1 MDNDKK
7 VVCIC
12 VGYFISQIAL
22 QAYRYK
28 KNKDELEKI
37 TRLNKMTENIGERLS
52 ESIRESS
59 EKANEDAQKLW
70 DETFDYAVDVYDLH
84 MRRIS
89 LDIFSTRKEA
99 EEYRDKLKIQYG
111 KGYVVSIGIVS
122 KGKTTKEE

>member
-1 MDNDKK
+1 MDDKK
-7 VVCIC
+7 VVYIC

-59 EKANEDAQKLW
+59 EKAKEDAQRIW
-70 DETFDYAVDVYDLH
+70 DNTFDYAVDVYDLH
-84 MRRIS
+84 MHRIS

>member
-12 VGYFISQIAL
+12 VGYFISQIVF
-22 QAYRYK
+22 QIVRYK
-28 KNKDELEKI
+28 KNKDEIEKI
-37 TRLNKMTENIGERLS
+37 RRINKMTENIGERLS
-52 ESIRESS
+52 NTIRESS
-59 EKANEDAQKLW
+59 EKAKEDAQRIW
-70 DETFDYAVDVYDLH
+70 DDTFDYAVDVYDLNMH
-84 MRRIS
+84 RIS

-122 KGKTTKEE
+122 KGKTIKEE